1 MASISCVMTIVVLRQ
16 KLVIVSNAE
25 VLLLE
30 QILHTYCAACEYSV
44 YQAVGQEV
52 LHALLK
58 ISVTSIALQSMAS
71 DDSVQPWIRRSCVS
85 AAGLLLLC
93 AAPWHNS
100 STLIV
105 AVNMTK
111 TNVSIA
117 ISNVKT
123 TTNHI
128 TM

>member
-1 MASISCVMTIVVLRQ
+1 MASVMTIVVLRQ
-16 KLVIVSNAE
+16 ILKLVIVSNAE

-30 QILHTYCAACEYSV
+30 QILHTNCSACEYSV
-44 YQAVGQEV
+44 YQAVSYKV
-52 LHALLK
+52 LRALLK
-58 ISVTSIALQSMAS
+58 ISVISIALQCMAS
-71 DDSVQPWIRRSCVS
+71 EYSVQAWIRRSCHF
-85 AAGLLLLC
+85 AAGPLLLC
-93 AAPWHNS
+93 AASGHNN
-100 STLIV
+100 STSIV

-111 TNVSIA
+111 TDVSIA